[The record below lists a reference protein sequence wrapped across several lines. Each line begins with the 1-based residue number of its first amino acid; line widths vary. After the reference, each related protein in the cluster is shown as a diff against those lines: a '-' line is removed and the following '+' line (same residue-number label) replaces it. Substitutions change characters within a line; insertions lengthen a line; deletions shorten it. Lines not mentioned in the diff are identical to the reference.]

1 VVYVLVANKRLHYRF
16 LVAVT
21 DHGFI
26 YWRPEKDEILANPE
40 GEIMWRSRRAIVG
53 RELKHSSAIKLGV
66 PQSELECMVPRSANA
81 FQTYGSMGFFHG
93 GATLQEIVIPVLKAE
108 WPRKAAKIPVV
119 LGPIT
124 EILSLSPRVEIR
136 AGSTA
141 SLPGIGADPNITG
154 RNVVIKIIEPESGRR
169 LFLSQQTLAVP
180 SDGTSAEASLDRTS
194 GEICAR
200 GTKLRI
206 EVRDAD
212 NDELLDQREAELKVD
227 LTEWD

>member
-1 VVYVLVANKRLHYRF
+1 MVYVLVANKRLHYRF

-169 LFLSQQTLAVP
+169 LLWPVTLKTIV
-180 SDGTSAEASLDRTS
+180 D
-194 GEICAR
+194 C
-200 GTKLRI
+200 RI
-206 EVRDAD
+206 ETKPDD
-212 NDELLDQREAELKVD
+212 PH
-227 LTEWD
+227 LTSPWSGGGISSDTDFNVTAH